1 MKYIIY
7 LFVIVLLQSCTTNEV
22 NERSERILNSTNSS
36 IYYVEFE
43 KHRYIHYRNG
53 YGLALVHDPDCPYCE
68 FKKK

>member
-7 LFVIVLLQSCTTNEV
+7 LLVIVLLQSCTTEI
-22 NERSERILNSTNSS
+22 NERNEPILDRTNSY
-36 IYYVEFE
+36 IHYVEFK

-53 YGLALVHDPDCPYCE
+53 SGLALVHDPDCPYCE

>member
-7 LFVIVLLQSCTTNEV
+7 LFVIVLLQSCTTEV

-53 YGLALVHDPDCPYCE
+53 HGVALVHDPDCPYCE

>member
-7 LFVIVLLQSCTTNEV
+7 LFVIVLFQSCTTEMNEK
-22 NERSERILNSTNSS
+22 SEIVLSESS
-36 IYYVEFE
+36 NIHYVEFK

-53 YGLALVHDPDCPYCE
+53 TASVLVHDPDCPYCE